1 MTRASLL
8 AVQTCLQL
16 AMPMSLQTRLRIALY
31 ALLALVALILAI
43 DRLVAWTFDPLKSNA
58 PKAVVLYS
66 AAWCGL
72 CAQIRTCL
80 KASDVPF
87 EERDVEKSMRASA
100 EWWALR
106 VRGVPATLVGPE
118 LIYGFNTEKLTA
130 SLDKAGFTVNCWN

>member
-1 MTRASLL
+1 M
-8 AVQTCLQL
+8 
-16 AMPMSLQTRLRIALY
+16 Y
-31 ALLALVALILAI
+31 ALLALAALILAT
-43 DRLVAWTFDPLKSNA
+43 DRLVVWRFNPLHSNP

-106 VRGVPATLVGPE
+106 VRGVPATLVGSE
-118 LIYGFNTEKLTA
+118 LVYGFDTKKLT
-130 SLDKAGFTVNCWN
+130 STLNSAGFSVSCWNSSSS

>member
-1 MTRASLL
+1 MP
-8 AVQTCLQL
+8 LQK
-16 AMPMSLQTRLRIALY
+16 RLRIALY
-31 ALLALVALILAI
+31 ALLALVAVTLAT
-43 DRLVAWTFDPLKSNA
+43 DRLVVWRFNPLNSNP
-58 PKAVVLYS
+58 PKTVVLYS

-87 EERDVEKSMRASA
+87 EERDVEKSLRASV

-118 LIYGFNTEKLTA
+118 LIYGFNTKKLTA
-130 SLDKAGFTVNCWN
+130 SLDSAGFSVQCWK